1 VTVFVDTARLSSA
14 TPSTGAVIIGPPG
27 LKLRGVAVEAGIS
40 GPPGLKV
47 KGVSRL
53 SITIVSP
60 EMVSVASR
68 SGGRLKTDKVVVT
81 SVGFE

>member
-1 VTVFVDTARLSSA
+1 VTIFVDTARLSSV
-14 TPSTGAVIIGPPG
+14 TPSAGTVIIGPPG

-53 SITIVSP
+53 SMIIVSP
-60 EMVSVASR
+60 ETVIVSSR
-68 SGGRLKTDKVVVT
+68 LDGRLKTDKVVVT